1 MHWPADHPV
10 HTDPALAQWR
20 RDADSVAPSGR
31 TVALLRHVPGR
42 RVTTLVRTHGRLT
55 VLKLFASPR
64 ARGNDRRL
72 RALRPATGSLV
83 PRPLRVGPD
92 GHAHLLEYVP
102 GRPLPEL
109 SGPAFV
115 GACEQVGRSLARLQA
130 SGVRLDRVWTAQ
142 DEIDHLDRRRRPGE
156 HPSPPPRSGAVVPAH
171 RDLHPAQ
178 IVVADGSARLI
189 DLDDATMA
197 PPGLDVGNFLA
208 HLDREAAVAARP
220 DGEAAAAARA
230 AGAAGRGGRAGG
242 GGGGPPADLRWW
254 REIALARLAVLA
266 VERHGR
272 PDWGGNPPAPGG
284 RPRPP
289 GPPRGAPP

>member
-72 RALRPATGSLV
+72 RALRPATGSVV
-83 PRPLRVGPD
+83 PRPLRVGPA

-156 HPSPPPRSGAVVPAH
+156 HPSPPPGSGAVVPAH

-230 AGAAGRGGRAGG
+230 FLRGYGRT
-242 GGGGPPADLRWW
+242 PADLRWW

-272 PDWGGNPPAPGG
+272 PDWAESLRALVG
-284 RPRPP
+284 
-289 GPPRGAPP
+289 

>member
-10 HTDPALAQWR
+10 HTDPALAHWR

-72 RALRPATGSLV
+72 RALRPATGSVV
-83 PRPLRVGPD
+83 PRPLRVGPA

-130 SGVRLDRVWTAQ
+130 SGVRLDRVGAAQGEIQHPDRGGAAQ

-189 DLDDATMA
+189 ALDDATMA

-230 AGAAGRGGRAGG
+230 FLRGYGAT
-242 GGGGPPADLRWW
+242 PADLRWW
-254 REIALARLAVLA
+254 R
-266 VERHGR
+266 
-272 PDWGGNPPAPGG
+272 GGGAAPAGGPGA
-284 RPRPP
+284 
-289 GPPRGAPP
+289 GA